1 VGFWQALEIVL
12 REAVAARR
20 EPERVELARAA
31 GLVLAGDARATMAL
45 PPFPASIMDGY
56 AVVASVHSSLSLSLA
71 SPPTRLCSR
80 VAYVCVACVVSC
92 RVVLGHVRRVRVRL

>member
-1 VGFWQALEIVL
+1 MEAHLTMWGFWQALEIVL

-56 AVVASVHSSLSLSLA
+56 AVVASVHSSLSPLLLHA
-71 SPPTRLCSR
+71 F
-80 VAYVCVACVVSC
+80 AH
-92 RVVLGHVRRVRVRL
+92 G